1 MARPRKKLDDI
12 KLFQINL
19 RVTLNEQ
26 VQLEEIAKMYGL
38 NLIEYIKR
46 RALQKQL
53 PKFTMS
59 GLQRDLLIEL
69 SRIGNNINQ
78 MSKRVN
84 QGNPNLKGLES
95 ELSNLHKQLNEI
107 KATATETV
115 TGLKYKIIQNG
126 TGKKPADGTNVLIHY
141 AGYLE
146 DGSLFDSSYEV
157 VAKEYGKFDENRAKA
172 NGYQPFPFQYGNKS
186 GLIPGFIEALSFMN
200 YGDKIVAFIP
210 SKLGYGERGAG
221 NVIPPNANIVFEI
234 ELIEAPTK

>member
-1 MARPRKKLDDI
+1 MARPKKNIEEI

-26 VQLEEIAKMYGL
+26 VQLEEIAKTYGL
-38 NLIEYIKR
+38 NVVEFVRR

-107 KATATETV
+107 KNQLLA
-115 TGLKYKIIQNG
+115 
-126 TGKKPADGTNVLIHY
+126 
-141 AGYLE
+141 
-146 DGSLFDSSYEV
+146 
-157 VAKEYGKFDENRAKA
+157 
-172 NGYQPFPFQYGNKS
+172 
-186 GLIPGFIEALSFMN
+186 
-200 YGDKIVAFIP
+200 
-210 SKLGYGERGAG
+210 
-221 NVIPPNANIVFEI
+221 
-234 ELIEAPTK
+234 

>member
-1 MARPRKKLDDI
+1 MARPRKKLDEI
-12 KLFQINL
+12 KLFQINI

-84 QGNPNLKGLES
+84 QGNHNLKGLES
-95 ELSNLHKQLNEI
+95 ELSSLHKQLNEI
-107 KATATETV
+107 KNQLLV
-115 TGLKYKIIQNG
+115 
-126 TGKKPADGTNVLIHY
+126 
-141 AGYLE
+141 
-146 DGSLFDSSYEV
+146 
-157 VAKEYGKFDENRAKA
+157 
-172 NGYQPFPFQYGNKS
+172 
-186 GLIPGFIEALSFMN
+186 
-200 YGDKIVAFIP
+200 
-210 SKLGYGERGAG
+210 
-221 NVIPPNANIVFEI
+221 
-234 ELIEAPTK
+234 

>member
-1 MARPRKKLDDI
+1 MARPKKKLDEI

-26 VQLEEIAKMYGL
+26 VQLEEIAKTYGL
-38 NLIEYIKR
+38 NVVEFIRR

-107 KATATETV
+107 KNQLLV
-115 TGLKYKIIQNG
+115 
-126 TGKKPADGTNVLIHY
+126 
-141 AGYLE
+141 
-146 DGSLFDSSYEV
+146 
-157 VAKEYGKFDENRAKA
+157 
-172 NGYQPFPFQYGNKS
+172 
-186 GLIPGFIEALSFMN
+186 
-200 YGDKIVAFIP
+200 
-210 SKLGYGERGAG
+210 
-221 NVIPPNANIVFEI
+221 
-234 ELIEAPTK
+234 